1 VISGDD
7 LGGGEASTANWIK
20 TDPYLYK
27 ATWAGSVGGSAS
39 FTAATAINN
48 YIYHRP
54 IDLETTI
61 DGFRK
66 RMDSDNLFRSSTEIC
81 DMFLVPDLRASA
93 GSHFLNSGLASPAP
107 NINTGTYNA
116 TNLRDFWTATGDGLK
131 WSGLTGDNLRERPY
145 ALLYPLVTTKS
156 NSYTVHVIA
165 QTLQNSPQAA
175 DGQFIERDGAVTG
188 EWQGSYLIERQLAQ
202 NDPGLMDYTQN
213 SYPGPQNHPE
223 HLHKIRILQTR
234 RFNPGR

>member
-1 VISGDD
+1 
-7 LGGGEASTANWIK
+7 
-20 TDPYLYK
+20 
-27 ATWAGSVGGSAS
+27 
-39 FTAATAINN
+39 
-48 YIYHRP
+48 
-54 IDLETTI
+54 
-61 DGFRK
+61 
-66 RMDSDNLFRSSTEIC
+66 MDSDNLFRSSTEIC

-93 GSHFLNSGLASPAP
+93 GSHFLNSGLSSPAP